1 MSENTTNDNL
11 RQDLSC
17 VAPAAPGTVGL
28 PYKAFDFRAKQWRN
42 AALAAVADKAGYPT
56 RGDKY
61 AACGKALG
69 FGLDANGRHLV
80 ASNFC
85 QQRFCPMCTA
95 RLAKQN
101 ARQLGKVL
109 TVAQERTPGL
119 RFVFLTLTLRNCD
132 ASALPSTVVRLLEG
146 WKRLTRMTDVKCAV
160 LGFFRAL
167 EVTRN
172 RDTGT
177 FHPHL
182 HAILAVPASYF
193 DAGSLIYISHD
204 DLMRAW
210 GRALRVDYLPAVRIS
225 ALYSKG
231 EDRDRKRG
239 ETDTAAAV
247 VEAAKYSVKDSDICA
262 GGGDDAAEVYRA
274 MLDALHGKRLTAF
287 AGVLRAI
294 ARELKAEDLE
304 AADTIDAD
312 EDHDSTDAV
321 RMAYEIYERWAWG
334 LGVQDYVMDHTYTGP
349 TSKFEEV
356 GQC

>member
-1 MSENTTNDNL
+1 MSENTTNENA
-11 RQDLSC
+11 RQAPSC
-17 VAPAAPGTVGL
+17 IVPAAPGTVGL
-28 PYKAFDFRAKQWRN
+28 PYRAFPFRAKQWRN
-42 AALAAVADKAGYPT
+42 AALAAVADKAGYPN

-61 AACGKALG
+61 AACGRALG
-69 FGLDANGRHLV
+69 FGLDAEGRHLV
-80 ASNFC
+80 AANFC
-85 QQRFCPMCTA
+85 NQRFCPTCTA
-95 RLAKQN
+95 RLAKKN

-146 WKRLTRMTDVKCAV
+146 WKRLMRSTTIKRAV
-160 LGFFRAL
+160 LGSFRAL

-172 RDTGT
+172 HDTGMY
-177 FHPHL
+177 HPHL

-193 DAGSLIYISHD
+193 DAGSPLYISHD

-210 GRALRVDYLPAVRIS
+210 GRALRVDYMPAVRIS

-231 EDRDRKRG
+231 EERDRRRG

-247 VEAAKYSVKDSDICA
+247 AEAAKYSVKDSDICA
-262 GGGDDAAEVYRA
+262 GGDDAADVYRA

-287 AGVLRAI
+287 AGYLRAI

-304 AADTIDAD
+304 SADTIDAD
-312 EDHDSTDAV
+312 EDHDTTEAE
-321 RMAYEIYERWAWG
+321 RMAYSIYERWAWG
-334 LGVQDYVMDHTYTGP
+334 LGVRDYVMEDTWDNA
-349 TSKFEEV
+349 
-356 GQC
+356 